1 MLLVKL
7 HLWDFRGDGLSS
19 LQQNALISCYGYNSF
34 LVVTAW
40 RGYDVSTIQWLMQW
54 DLYLDDW
61 VIFWRSV
68 DIQNVVAIAVKSL
81 LA

>member
-1 MLLVKL
+1 
-7 HLWDFRGDGLSS
+7 
-19 LQQNALISCYGYNSF
+19 
-34 LVVTAW
+34 VVTAW

-68 DIQNVVAIAVKSL
+68 DIQNIVAIAVKSL